1 MDPSYILVGALT
13 AISLGLLVWI
23 EIRSRRNAAVQS
35 EQTVAPAAAD
45 TPAVPK
51 LRSRERQQIPP

>member
-23 EIRSRRNAAVQS
+23 EIRSRRNAEVQS
-35 EQTVAPAAAD
+35 EQNVAPAAAAR
-45 TPAVPK
+45 PAVPK